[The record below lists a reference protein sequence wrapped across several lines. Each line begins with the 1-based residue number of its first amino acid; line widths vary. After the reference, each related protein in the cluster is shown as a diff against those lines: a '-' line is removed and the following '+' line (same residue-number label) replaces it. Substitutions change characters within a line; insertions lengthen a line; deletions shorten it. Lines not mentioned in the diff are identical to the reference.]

1 LDLEGMDTIGQPN
14 SKGITHGQSNL
25 GGILTKYQLNLGG
38 VFVVDHPIL
47 EGTLTNDQPNV
58 VT

>member
-1 LDLEGMDTIGQPN
+1 MDTIGQSN
-14 SKGITHGQSNL
+14 SKGVAPSQSNL

-38 VFVVDHPIL
+38 VVVVDHPIL
-47 EGTLTNDQPNV
+47 KGILTNDLPNV